1 MIKSFKDIAF
11 EECLQGENTLGYIT
25 DCSSKIEVLLL
36 FDNMGDYLEFRYPM
50 TGSEYCSDKVER
62 CLTERVA
69 NGRHRVCDGTLVLS
83 TIFPILDERFL
94 HLQIR
99 HALYEIW
106 DMSCIA
112 KGCPK

>member
-1 MIKSFKDIAF
+1 MDSRPPSGQSGSGLAANPGFAQALRPIRVSDWIAEGF
-11 EECLQGENTLGYIT
+11 
-25 DCSSKIEVLLL
+25 
-36 FDNMGDYLEFRYPM
+36 
-50 TGSEYCSDKVER
+50 
-62 CLTERVA
+62 
-69 NGRHRVCDGTLVLS
+69 DGTLVLS